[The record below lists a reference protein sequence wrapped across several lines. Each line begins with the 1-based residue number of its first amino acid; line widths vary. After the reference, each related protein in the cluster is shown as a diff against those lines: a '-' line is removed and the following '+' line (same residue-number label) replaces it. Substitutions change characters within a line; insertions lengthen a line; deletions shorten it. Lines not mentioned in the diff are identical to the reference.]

1 MNLNGDYG
9 GDCGVAWS
17 LTDPITLT
25 IVSGNE
31 YASFH
36 TSDSQTGLDTKLGS
50 AVTTTGNNV
59 GKYSLVADGVTADSN
74 NCWVTVQAESDGII
88 KTDSVQILPSVN
100 HFYVY
105 AAPDTIEN
113 SGKTT
118 LYVQAQDKNNE
129 DVDYDG
135 DVLISA
141 SPSEYG
147 HLGYSAPAASMQES
161 GVKGKQA
168 TTQSVSTAKNKF
180 VAMGDS
186 LVEVDYWTARYGG
199 VNYTANGVVPDS
211 DTTVNFTVTAAD
223 QTSVT
228 GKGFVV
234 IQGPQLVV
242 IYPTDRLKDEKDI
255 TKDPKMP
262 DITAKAKLENFK
274 GDSVHFQWNLRV
286 QWEGPDGRQF
296 DDPFPGNTAA
306 KNSQVSQWPIYWNN
320 MIRGGDELTLDVTA
334 TAGGKVYD
342 KTVDHGFVIK
352 GDNPDK
358 AVVREGLTT
367 EEQVFIYMESRF
379 RQFKKNKDF
388 PYFGDPHGY
397 GLGQIDNIGRTGRHA
412 TDEEV
417 WNWQVNRETSKGV
430 YNDKK
435 KLAEN
440 YSTRINNGRTWY
452 WYWIDKTHKI
462 RRFND
467 PLNNHWEWYRYA
479 YTQASPLTDGEE
491 LLKETFQ
498 RFNGGV
504 YWRWIPYDP
513 EDSNSTG
520 KWVKVTSGTYGD
532 EAWNIYNGIV
542 NYNTYPGDWN

>member
-88 KTDSVQILPSVN
+88 KTDSVQILPSVD

-211 DTTVNFTVTAAD
+211 NTTVNFTVTAAD

-242 IYPTDRLKDEKDI
+242 IYPTDAQTI
-255 TKDPKMP
+255 TGDNPPKMP
-262 DITAKAKLENFK
+262 NVSTKIKAQLHYKKNIPVQYDWEIKIKWTGAGNWK
-274 GDSVHFQWNLRV
+274 TPQNDESYSGDTTGQTNKWTYLNVNL
-286 QWEGPDGRQF
+286 
-296 DDPFPGNTAA
+296 N
-306 KNSQVSQWPIYWNN
+306 KY
-320 MIRGGDELTLDVTA
+320 IRGGQTVTLNVVATTA
-334 TAGGKVYD
+334 DYSATKSYD
-342 KTVDHGFVIK
+342 STFVIK
-352 GDNPDK
+352 GMNPTF
-358 AVVREGLTT
+358 ANMLATLNGLQY
-367 EEQVFIYMESRF
+367 EAIARHESNF
-379 RQFKKNKDF
+379 NQFAKGTVAQCVQTPNY
-388 PYFGDPHGY
+388 PLQGGDPSDFGIM
-397 GLGQIDNIGRTGRHA
+397 Q
-412 TDEEV
+412 
-417 WNWQVNRETSKGV
+417 
-430 YNDKK
+430 
-435 KLAEN
+435 
-440 YSTRINNGRTWY
+440 INNPKQY
-452 WYWIDKTHKI
+452 
-462 RRFND
+462 
-467 PLNNHWEWYRYA
+467 
-479 YTQASPLTDGEE
+479 S
-491 LLKETFQ
+491 
-498 RFNGGV
+498 
-504 YWRWIPYDP
+504 
-513 EDSNSTG
+513 
-520 KWVKVTSGTYGD
+520 
-532 EAWNIYNGIV
+532 
-542 NYNTYPGDWN
+542 